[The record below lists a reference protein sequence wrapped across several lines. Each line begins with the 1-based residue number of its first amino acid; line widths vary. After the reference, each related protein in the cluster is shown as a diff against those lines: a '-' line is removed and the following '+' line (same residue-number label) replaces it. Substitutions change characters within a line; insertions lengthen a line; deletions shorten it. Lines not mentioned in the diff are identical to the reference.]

1 MAGIGPAVA
10 GAGLDERRFQ
20 LLALDV
26 RIATDCPI
34 LQRGLE
40 YLVQDA
46 RQDYAATEGVRFEVL
61 RQGGEYRIA
70 EEEAEPRIEADP
82 VMALAY
88 LHRRSYE
95 RAYRALPQT
104 GLFLHAA
111 CGSFEGRRFL
121 LMGDSGAGKTTL
133 ITQLLTSGVLGEGD
147 ELALVDDEAV
157 SALPRRF
164 HIKNFGLGHFPWL
177 ASEVHRLP
185 SHDNG
190 DGTSIYSFAPSEWG
204 FPWHIR
210 HAGVDAV
217 FFLDPNHGG
226 RSRIQEIPR
235 HRMMQ
240 LAVPQLRLL
249 DRANREWI
257 APLCR
262 HFDRAFCG
270 RLVLGSLDSAA
281 DLLLSKLGELPAAG

>member
-1 MAGIGPAVA
+1 MSYAVVT
-10 GAGLDERRFQ
+10 GTAGLRGHRFQ

-34 LQRGLE
+34 LHQKLE

-46 RQDYAATEGVRFEVL
+46 RQDYPVTDEIRLEVL
-61 RQGGEYRIA
+61 RHADGYRIS
-70 EEEAEPRIEADP
+70 ESGAEPRAEADSA
-82 VMALAY
+82 MALGH
-88 LHRRSYE
+88 LHMRSYE
-95 RAYRALPQT
+95 RAYKLLPST

-111 CGSFEGRRFL
+111 CGSYEGRRFL
-121 LMGDSGAGKTTL
+121 LLGESGAGKTTL
-133 ITQLLTSGVLGEGD
+133 ITRLLTAGVLGEGD
-147 ELALVDDEAV
+147 ELVLLEGDRL

-164 HIKNFGLGHFPWL
+164 HIKSFGLGHFPWL
-177 ASEVHRLP
+177 TEEIHRLP

-190 DGTSIYSFAPSEWG
+190 NGTFVYAFAPSDWG

-210 HAGVDAV
+210 HAGIDAV

-226 RSRIQEIPR
+226 QSRILDMPR

-240 LAVPQLRLL
+240 LAVPQLRLI
-249 DRANREWI
+249 DRANRGWI
-257 APLCR
+257 AALCR
-262 HFDRAFCG
+262 QFDRAYCG

-281 DLLLSKLGELPAAG
+281 DLLLSKLRELPAAG